1 MVAVYGEIR
10 EDFILSRSA
19 ARKTALQ
26 MIFQMD
32 VGKNEWEMAL
42 HTLEEKNLEESDA
55 AFALHLAEGV
65 LARQGVIDPLLQK
78 ESTQWSLDRM
88 ANVDKSIL
96 RLAVY
101 ELMAYPDTAK
111 NIVINEA
118 IELAKIFSTP
128 ESGAF
133 VNGVLDK
140 IAKGLSE
147 EKAE

>member
-1 MVAVYGEIR
+1 M
-10 EDFILSRSA
+10 SRSA

-42 HTLEEKNLEESDA
+42 HTLEEKDLAEEDA

-65 LARQGVIDPLLQK
+65 QKKQAEIDPYIQK
-78 ESTQWSLDRM
+78 ESTQWSMDRM

-101 ELMAYPDTAK
+101 ELMTYPETAK

-118 IELAKIFSTP
+118 IELAKTFSTA

-140 IAKGLSE
+140 IAKDLSE
-147 EKAE
+147 EKIG

>member
-1 MVAVYGEIR
+1 M
-10 EDFILSRSA
+10 SRSA

-42 HTLEEKNLEESDA
+42 HTLEEKELAEEDA

-65 LARQGVIDPLLQK
+65 LAKQAEIDPYIQR
-78 ESTQWSLDRM
+78 ESTQWSLERM

-96 RLAVY
+96 RLAIY

-111 NIVINEA
+111 NIIINEA
-118 IELAKIFSTP
+118 IELAKTFSTA

-147 EKAE
+147 EKMA

>member
-1 MVAVYGEIR
+1 M
-10 EDFILSRSA
+10 SRSA

-42 HTLEEKNLEESDA
+42 HTLEEKELAEDDA

-65 LARQGVIDPLLQK
+65 LAKQTEIDSCIQK
-78 ESTQWSLDRM
+78 ESTQWSLERM

-96 RLAVY
+96 RLAIY

-118 IELAKIFSTP
+118 IELAKTFSTA

-140 IAKGLSE
+140 VASVLSE
-147 EKAE
+147 EKIG

>member
-1 MVAVYGEIR
+1 M
-10 EDFILSRSA
+10 SRSA

-42 HTLEEKNLEESDA
+42 HTLEEKGLPEADA
-55 AFALHLAEGV
+55 DFALHLAEGT
-65 LARQGVIDPLLQK
+65 LAKQGEIDPLLQK
-78 ESTQWSLDRM
+78 ESIQWSLERM

-111 NIVINEA
+111 NIIINEA
-118 IELAKIFSTP
+118 IELAKTFSTE

-133 VNGVLDK
+133 VNGVLNK
-140 IAKGLSE
+140 IATVLSE
-147 EKAE
+147 EK

>member
-1 MVAVYGEIR
+1 M
-10 EDFILSRSA
+10 SRSA

-42 HTLEEKNLEESDA
+42 HTLEEKDLAEEDA

-65 LARQGVIDPLLQK
+65 QKKQAEIDPYIQK
-78 ESTQWSLDRM
+78 ESTQWSIDRM

-111 NIVINEA
+111 NIIINEA
-118 IELAKIFSTP
+118 IELAKTFSTA

-140 IAKGLSE
+140 IAKDLSE
-147 EKAE
+147 EKIG

>member
-1 MVAVYGEIR
+1 M
-10 EDFILSRSA
+10 SRSA

-42 HTLEEKNLEESDA
+42 HTLEEKGLAEDDA

-65 LARQGVIDPLLQK
+65 LARQTEIDPYIQK
-78 ESTQWSLDRM
+78 ESAQWSLERM

-96 RLAVY
+96 RLAIY

-111 NIVINEA
+111 NIIINEA
-118 IELAKIFSTP
+118 IELAKTFSTA

-140 IAKGLSE
+140 VASVLSE
-147 EKAE
+147 EKIG

>member
-1 MVAVYGEIR
+1 M
-10 EDFILSRSA
+10 SRSA

-42 HTLEEKNLEESDA
+42 YTLEEKELAEEDA
-55 AFALHLAEGV
+55 AFALHLAEGA
-65 LARQGVIDPLLQK
+65 LAKQAEIDAYIQK
-78 ESTQWSLDRM
+78 ESTQWSIERM

-96 RLAVY
+96 RLAIY

-118 IELAKIFSTP
+118 IELAKTFSTA

-140 IAKGLSE
+140 VASVLSE
-147 EKAE
+147 EKIG

>member
-1 MVAVYGEIR
+1 
-10 EDFILSRSA
+10 LSRSA

-42 HTLEEKNLEESDA
+42 HTLEEKDLAEEDA

-65 LARQGVIDPLLQK
+65 QKKQAEIDPYIQK
-78 ESTQWSLDRM
+78 ESTQWSIDRM

-111 NIVINEA
+111 NIIINEA
-118 IELAKIFSTP
+118 IELAKTFSTA

-140 IAKGLSE
+140 IAKDLSE
-147 EKAE
+147 EKIG